1 MSDDLGDRMKSF
13 EMIEAGRILI
23 PQLPIMIRCDGRA
36 FHSFCKGLKK
46 PFDERLTD
54 LMIATTKFLIEETGA
69 TIGYCQSDEISLC
82 IWNDNYET
90 EVIFNGRIQ
99 KLSSI
104 IASLA
109 TYYFNRELPNYI
121 PEKAPKSAFFDGK
134 AWTVPSVG
142 KMALFDCRVWN
153 VPNLDEATNCF
164 LWRELD
170 ATKNAIS
177 MVAQS
182 QFSHKE
188 LQGKHG
194 NEMQEMLFQQRG
206 INFNDFHSKFKRGSF
221 IKKVTKVSKFTFDE
235 ITNLPLNHDARRN
248 PDLTFKRNVIE
259 RVELPQLSKIVNRV
273 KVLFENE
280 TPIQQ

>member
-1 MSDDLGDRMKSF
+1 MSDDLGTRMKLL

-54 LMIATTKFLIEETGA
+54 LMITTTKFLVEETGA

-82 IWNDNYET
+82 IWNYNYET

-99 KLSSI
+99 KLTSI

-109 TYYFNRELPNYI
+109 TYYFNREIPKYI
-121 PEKAPKSAFFDGK
+121 PEKAN
-134 AWTVPSVG
+134 

-177 MVAQS
+177 MAAQS

-194 NEMQEMLFQQRG
+194 NEMQEMLFQQKG
-206 INFNDFHSKFKRGSF
+206 INFNDYPSKFKRGSF
-221 IKKVTKVSKFTFDE
+221 IKKVSKVTKFTCEE
-235 ITNLPLNHDARRN
+235 IANLPKNHDARKN
-248 PDLTFKRNVIE
+248 PNLTFERNVIE
-259 RVELPQLSKIVNRV
+259 RVELPPLSKIVNRV

-280 TPIQQ
+280 QPIQK

>member
-1 MSDDLGDRMKSF
+1 MSDDLGDRMKKI

-23 PQLPIMIRCDGRA
+23 PQLPIMARLDGR
-36 FHSFCKGLKK
+36 SFSSFTKGLKR

-54 LMIATTKFLIEETGA
+54 LMIATTKFLVEETGA
-69 TIGYCQSDEISLC
+69 TVALVQSDEISLC
-82 IWNDNYET
+82 IWNDNYDT
-90 EVIFNGRIQ
+90 EVIFNGRFQ
-99 KLSSI
+99 KLTSVF
-104 IASLA
+104 ASLA
-109 TYYFNRELPNYI
+109 TYFFNKELPKYI
-121 PEKAPKSAFFDGK
+121 PEKAN
-134 AWTVPSVG
+134 

-177 MVAQS
+177 MAAQS

-206 INFNDFHSKFKRGSF
+206 INFNDYPSKFKRGSF
-221 IKKVTKVSKFTFDE
+221 IKKVKKVTKFSTDE
-235 ITNLPLNHDARRN
+235 IEKLPKNHDARKN
-248 PDLTFKRNVIE
+248 PNLTIE
-259 RVELPQLSKIVNRV
+259 RNIIERIELPQLSKIVNRV

-280 TPIQQ
+280 EPIQQ